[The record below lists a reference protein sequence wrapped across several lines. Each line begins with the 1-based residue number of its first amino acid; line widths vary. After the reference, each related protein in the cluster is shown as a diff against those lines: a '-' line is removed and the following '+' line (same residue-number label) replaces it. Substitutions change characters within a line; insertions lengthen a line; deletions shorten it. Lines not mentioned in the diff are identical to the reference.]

1 MSSFDIGHLCH
12 FNCSAKCASS
22 ILAST
27 LGMNVNK
34 LSLAVALALCTLNAG
49 AKAQPPSADEILDQA
64 NQYTVKIRRVGSI
77 GFNQDPG
84 TSGHATGFLVDRNRG
99 WILTNAHVASRSP
112 VLLTV
117 SFKGERYISA
127 RRVFVDRLSDVAVLE
142 IDPNEIPAEAV
153 TADLQC
159 QALPRVGTP
168 VAIFG
173 HPRNLSYTATR
184 GIISSISWVFPIE
197 RIQSDAIVNGGNSG
211 GPLIDLSTGKIVGI
225 ATASYRDTND
235 DHSTA
240 VSFSEPIPPV
250 CEILE
255 LLKAGKDA
263 SYRQLPAVYAT
274 AEDDD
279 RPIIAK
285 VFDPTAGL
293 KIGDRILAVNG
304 RGDVRNTSDLA
315 SRLRG
320 NQTTVDLVVER
331 DGQEVSL
338 TLTTSVMPEITQTKS
353 IDLSGVVI
361 SNQWRLDSLEL
372 QHEKYPFIDFVRSGS
387 AAELTQAN
395 AGQYLVAINNRTFT
409 NLDKLFDYV
418 ESLPAES
425 EINLILKAASNTEPF
440 TWQYHLVTLP
450 WDEPRWIN
458 ASQTTND

>member
-1 MSSFDIGHLCH
+1 MTWVVFAAHIVLLKVGQLSLKAC
-12 FNCSAKCASS
+12 
-22 ILAST
+22 
-27 LGMNVNK
+27 LGVNVNK
-34 LSLAVALALCTLNAG
+34 LGLAVALILCTLHA
-49 AKAQPPSADEILDQA
+49 AAFSQSPSADEILDQA
-64 NQYTVKIRRVGSI
+64 NHYTVKIRRVGSI
-77 GFNQDPG
+77 GFNQDTG

-112 VLLTV
+112 VTLTV
-117 SFKGERYISA
+117 SFKGQRYISA

-153 TADLQC
+153 TANLQC
-159 QALPRVGTP
+159 EAIPRVGTP

-173 HPRNLSYTATR
+173 HPGNLSYTATR
-184 GIISSISWVFPIE
+184 GIISSVSWVFPTE

-211 GPLIDLSTGKIVGI
+211 GPLIDLSTGQIVGI
-225 ATASYRDTND
+225 AAAVYRDTND

-250 CEILE
+250 CQILE
-255 LLKAGKDA
+255 LLKAGGDP

-279 RPIIAK
+279 RPIVAK
-285 VFDPTAGL
+285 VFDAASGL
-293 KIGDRILAVNG
+293 KVGDQIIAING
-304 RGDVRNTSDLA
+304 RGDIRNTSDLA

-320 NQTTVDLVVER
+320 NRAMVNLVVER

-338 TLTTSVMPEITQTKS
+338 TVATSVMPEVTQTKS
-353 IDLSGVVI
+353 IDLSGLVI
-361 SNQWRLDSLEL
+361 SNQWRLDKSEF
-372 QHEKYPFIDFVRSGS
+372 QHERYPFIDFVRQGS

-395 AGQYLVAINNRTFT
+395 AGQYLVAVNNRTFT
-409 NLDKLFDYV
+409 NLDQLFEYI

-425 EINLILKAASNTEPF
+425 EVNLILRTSSNAEPF
-440 TWQYHLVTLP
+440 NWQYHLVTLP
-450 WDEPRWIN
+450 RAEPRWLN